1 MTIKS
6 LIFLGGC
13 CAEILFSAGLA
24 LAQPDRIING
34 AVPLTLSLASEHVD
48 ISTEFAG
55 APVVVFGTVQKQ
67 SASQHLAMT
76 LKGPEVRMIV
86 RKKERSILGVW
97 SNGRNIEFR
106 RVPSYYDYALET
118 GIGSADVAG
127 KTAESLELNPDHLGF
142 YSEQDDMDDKSL
154 DVFRDALIRQLQT
167 KGFYAIKPVAITYVT
182 PTLFRVDFSL
192 PAGVPTGLYTV
203 DAAVYDAEGVVSRQ
217 SQILRVGQVGFNARV
232 YIFAHEHGF
241 FYGVFTVMLAL
252 IFGWSAFTFLRRD

>member
-6 LIFLGGC
+6 LVLLVGC
-13 CAEILFSAGLA
+13 AAILFSESPAS
-24 LAQPDRIING
+24 AQPDRIING
-34 AVPLTLSLASEHVD
+34 SVPLTLSLASEHVD

-67 SASQHLAMT
+67 STGQHLAMT

-97 SNGRNIEFR
+97 SNAQNIEFR
-106 RVPSYYDYALET
+106 RVPSYYDYALEA
-118 GIGSADVAG
+118 GINVAG
-127 KTAESLELNPDHLGF
+127 LAKQTAESLELDPEHLGF
-142 YSEQDDMDDKSL
+142 YAEQDDLDDKSL
-154 DVFRDALIRQLQT
+154 DMFRDALIRQLQT
-167 KGFYAIKPVAITYVT
+167 KGFYAIKPVTITYVT
-182 PTLFRVDFSL
+182 PTLFRADFAL

-203 DAAVYDAEGVVSRQ
+203 DAAVYDADGVVSRQ